1 MDFSR
6 VKENLEKR
14 GFTVSVFDSA
24 AAAADYLDAA
34 IDGRT
39 VGFGGSITLQQM
51 QLAERLESHNE
62 LFWHWKVKEGET
74 PADALKSACGAEIYV
89 TSVNGLAESG
99 EIINIDGTGNR
110 VAAMLYGH
118 KKVYFVVG
126 SNKLAPDYESALH
139 RARNIAAPMNAK
151 RLSRKTPC
159 VEGGRCFDCSSPE
172 RICRGLAVLW
182 EKMGGSDMEVLLIDE
197 VLGY

>member
-1 MDFSR
+1 MDFTR

-14 GFTVSVFDSA
+14 GFAVSVFATA
-24 AAAADYLDAA
+24 AEAADYLDGA
-34 IDGRT
+34 IDGKT
-39 VGFGGSITLQQM
+39 VAFGGSITLQQM
-51 QLAERLESHNE
+51 ELAEKLGKHNE
-62 LFWHWKVKEGET
+62 VLWHWLVKEGSTAAET
-74 PADALKSACGAEIYV
+74 LAAARGAEVYV

-126 SNKLAPDYESALH
+126 SNKLAADYDAALY
-139 RARNIAAPMNAK
+139 RARNVAAPMNAK

-182 EKMGGSDMEVLLIDE
+182 EKMGGSEMEVVLINE
-197 VLGY
+197 TLGY